1 MLNISTSSQATSS
14 TLNHASTMAAKALG
28 VRPATGPVKSL
39 QLAAAAAKKVSL
51 IAVEWMRTFDMR
63 VFSNVACAMFRN
75 KMQLVARRP

>member
-1 MLNISTSSQATSS
+1 MGQVDRELPPSTTASTDILNFSTSSQATSSS

-51 IAVEWMRTFDMR
+51 IVVVQMRE
-63 VFSNVACAMFRN
+63 
-75 KMQLVARRP
+75 